1 MFGDFQDEAMKEK
14 EDKKRKEEDR
24 KRRKKEREDE
34 RAAKMARLE
43 FVLD

>member
-1 MFGDFQDEAMKEK
+1 LFGGFQDEATKEK
-14 EDKKRKEEDR
+14 EDKKRKEKDKKR
-24 KRRKKEREDE
+24 KKKEREDE